1 MVVFEIGDL
10 DQARIIKSV
19 LKFSVAALSAGL
31 VVQLSKTL
39 VWPFINMTKFWGV
52 FTQGLVAGVAGL
64 GTYFLLTYLFRSQE
78 ALDLIEVLKKNFLLV
93 KAKGMEEIPD
103 QSEVRGL

>member
-1 MVVFEIGDL
+1 
-10 DQARIIKSV
+10 
-19 LKFSVAALSAGL
+19 
-31 VVQLSKTL
+31 
-39 VWPFINMTKFWGV
+39 MTKFWGV

-78 ALDLIEVLKKNFLLV
+78 ALDLIEVLKKKLPFSK